1 MKTRYVFLL
10 PLLGSLAFMGCQ
22 AGPPAAATP
31 PARPGGPAL
40 ALAPRYTLRPGRLVV
55 GWFPYSLPASTYGQ
69 YNYSLLSHL
78 VYTGS
83 RATDEGLLELPAGQP
98 AALVKTAHQANK
110 RCQVLL
116 SISYRQPAAGPL
128 LFDSARQDTRRQLVS
143 AIVTQ
148 VKAAGADGVNLDF
161 TFRPAASHSVAVMPP
176 ARPTAGP
183 APTRP
188 AVVKASARPA
198 APHVAASRAAAR
210 PAAVA
215 PPPAALVGTK
225 QQQVATLR
233 QLARDLATEQESV
246 QNDKDLLAT
255 VQAARKTREFTLAP
269 GPNDP
274 AGTYKQREDALVTGR
289 ASYQQQMDAYNHN
302 LKTTLKAH
310 DQVRTDSLE
319 LLKGP
324 QKLTLKNLL
333 AKLDG
338 DIDKAFAQYQADILS
353 RRQAYYTRL
362 AAVQAQAPTLA
373 QVRAGLRKDSL
384 LLVFDKQ
391 GTKGFNKF
399 TKEVARRK
407 QALEKN
413 EVAYKALKEAFQR
426 AFPTPPATLSSFVQ
440 LLVSALRQANPAA
453 TVALSV
459 PARDSAR
466 AYADLRAV
474 AALVQ
479 LVVLKP
485 AGSPA
490 DPPTAWQSTLT
501 TARRYYQR
509 SGVQH
514 DSLIAPFLPPLAVAD
529 SAERAA
535 QYHWAGQH
543 MGGVALPAPDY
554 GVAAGSVARALVSA
568 GLVQAPPKPA
578 PLPWLRLSPRQQVLL
593 SVGAVL
599 LGAVLLG
606 FVVAAVG
613 QLPQII
619 PFPERLGR
627 AILLTGL
634 LFALV
639 STYLVAL
646 RHPHNYTS
654 VLYWLVGLGVVL
666 AGIFIGYP
674 RRPRYLP

>member
-1 MKTRYVFLL
+1 MRTRYFFLL
-10 PLLGSLAFMGCQ
+10 PLFGSLAFMGCQ
-22 AGPPAAATP
+22 AGPPAAAAP
-31 PARPGGPAL
+31 PARPGSPAL
-40 ALAPRYTLRPGRLVV
+40 TTAPRYTLRPGRLVV

-83 RATDEGLLELPAGQP
+83 RATDEGLLELPASQP
-98 AALVKTAHQANK
+98 AALVKTVHQANK

-116 SISYRQPAAGPL
+116 SVSYRQPAAGPV
-128 LFDSARQDTRRQLVS
+128 LFDSARQDARRQLVS
-143 AIVTQ
+143 AIVAQ

-161 TFRPAASHSVAVMPP
+161 AFRAAVARPSAMITP
-176 ARPTAGP
+176 ARSGA
-183 APTRP
+183 
-188 AVVKASARPA
+188 VKAPARR
-198 APHVAASRAAAR
+198 AASRTAAR
-210 PAAVA
+210 PAGSL
-215 PPPAALVGTK
+215 PAAAAPAGTK
-225 QQQVATLR
+225 QQQAATL
-233 QLARDLATEQESV
+233 QKLASDLATEQESV
-246 QNDKDLLAT
+246 QDDKALLAT

-274 AGTYKQREDALVTGR
+274 AGTPKQRKAALGTGW
-289 ASYQQQMDAYNHN
+289 ASYRQQVAAYHRN
-302 LKTTLKAH
+302 LGTALKAH

-324 QKLTLKNLL
+324 QKMTLKNLL

-338 DIDKAFAQYQADILS
+338 DIKEAFARYQADILS
-353 RRQAYYTRL
+353 RRQAYYAQL
-362 AAVQAQAPTLA
+362 AAVRAKAPALA
-373 QVRAGLRKDSL
+373 QVRESLRKDSL
-384 LLVFDKQ
+384 LLVFDTQ
-391 GTKGFNKF
+391 GTKAFSKF
-399 TKEVARRK
+399 AAGVTRRK
-407 QALEKN
+407 QALEKK
-413 EVAYKALKEAFQR
+413 EITYKARQQAFQR

-440 LLVSALRQANPAA
+440 LLVSALRQGNPAA

-459 PARDSAR
+459 PAHDSAR
-466 AYADLRAV
+466 TYADLREV

-485 AGSPA
+485 AGSSA
-490 DPPTAWQSTLT
+490 DSPTAWQSTLT
-501 TARRYYQR
+501 TARHYYQR
-509 SGVQH
+509 SGIRH
-514 DSLIAPFLPPLAVAD
+514 DSLIATFLPPIAVAD

-535 QYHWAGQH
+535 QYHWAGQRV
-543 MGGVALPAPDY
+543 GGVALPAPDY

-593 SVGAVL
+593 SVVAVL

-613 QLPQII
+613 QLPQIV
-619 PFPERLGR
+619 PFPARLGR

-646 RHPHNYTS
+646 RHPYNYTS
-654 VLYWLVGLGVVL
+654 VLYWLVGLGVML
-666 AGIFIGYP
+666 AGVFIGCP